1 METMNAPLKRS
12 IRYKNR
18 TKNKLV
24 GNLTLSLIQQFMLN
38 LTYLRLHVYIFVG
51 LFSTLPQK
59 NFFVIA
65 MCNNYRYIL

>member
-24 GNLTLSLIQQFMLN
+24 ENLTLSLIQ
-38 LTYLRLHVYIFVG
+38 H
-51 LFSTLPQK
+51 
-59 NFFVIA
+59 A
-65 MCNNYRYIL
+65 